1 MHKSN
6 NNPRLMHFVRLSDVA
21 RQWDA
26 KSQAALVADLL
37 TMTHRERR
45 KVADLVK
52 KEG

>member
-6 NNPRLMHFVRLSDVA
+6 NNPRLMHFIRLSDVA
-21 RQWDA
+21 VQFRA
-26 KSQAALVADLL
+26 KSQAALTADLL

-52 KEG
+52 KAG